1 MDNSEITEKL
11 ENYIETLKQY
21 FKVKLIVLFGSYAKG
36 NSKKYSDIDIA
47 VFVEKDENEFD
58 YLEKSAL
65 LLKLVRKIDVR
76 IEPTLFYSEELKD
89 YEKASFV
96 NEILTTG
103 EIIYQNWYASFPYP
117 SPIPKSHLQVY
128 ATKNYYPDY
137 H

>member
-47 VFVEKDENEFD
+47 VFVEKDENELD

-103 EIIYQNWYASFPYP
+103 EIIYQN
-117 SPIPKSHLQVY
+117 
-128 ATKNYYPDY
+128 
-137 H
+137 

>member
-103 EIIYQNWYASFPYP
+103 EIIYQN
-117 SPIPKSHLQVY
+117 
-128 ATKNYYPDY
+128 
-137 H
+137 